1 MQLFWIRHF
10 RLALYVDPLQGEL
23 ARVAEPLHI
32 TLGAQQLDATGIDFE
47 HSPLLARSTARR
59 TLSFFGFH
67 WFLSVTKQGG
77 QLVFLS

>member
-1 MQLFWIRHF
+1 MLLFWIRHLS
-10 RLALYVDPLQGEL
+10 LALDMDPLQSEL

-47 HSPLLARSTARR
+47 HSPLSARSTARR
-59 TLSFFGFH
+59 TLSFFVFH